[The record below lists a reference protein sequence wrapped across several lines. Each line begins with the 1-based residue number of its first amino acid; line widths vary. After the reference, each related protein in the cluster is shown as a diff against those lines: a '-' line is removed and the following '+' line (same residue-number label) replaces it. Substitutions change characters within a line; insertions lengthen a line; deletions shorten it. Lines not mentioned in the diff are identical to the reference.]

1 MRRLPLIAFVLS
13 TLATAGTAQQNTRM
27 NQQTLRRLAQV
38 CAPNVA
44 PDTIEAIAT
53 VESALYP
60 YALSVNYPTHSARAL
75 GYEESNLFL
84 AGQPKTRE
92 EAINWTRWLL
102 RHGYTVSIG
111 LMQVNIEV
119 AQALHIQP
127 ATLFEPC
134 TNLAAGVR
142 ILADDYATQTHDL
155 DGLIR
160 SLSLYN
166 SGSTST
172 GIHNGYANSVIQSP
186 PKQ

>member
-1 MRRLPLIAFVLS
+1 MDREA
-13 TLATAGTAQQNTRM
+13 
-27 NQQTLRRLAQV
+27 LRRLALA

-53 VESALYP
+53 AESALYP
-60 YALSVNYPTHSARAL
+60 YALSINYPAHSAHTL
-75 GYEESNLFL
+75 GYRESNLFL
-84 AGQPKTRE
+84 AEQPKTRE

-102 RHGYTVSIG
+102 QHGYTVSIG

-119 AQALHIQP
+119 APALHIQS

-134 TNLAAGVR
+134 TNLAAAAR
-142 ILADDYATQTHDL
+142 ILASDYATQAHDL

-166 SGSTST
+166 SGSTSI
-172 GIHNGYANSVIQSP
+172 GIHNGYGNSIIQSA